1 MAESLLPNSRVFMGT
16 SQEAAEEARNAE
28 QKRPEVDFRS
38 PRLFFNSDTIPS
50 EKHLGYRKC
59 PLLLDGLFCLCDAC
73 LELR

>member
-1 MAESLLPNSRVFMGT
+1 MGT

-28 QKRPEVDFRS
+28 KRPEVDFRL
-38 PRLFFNSDTIPS
+38 PRLLFNSDTIPS
-50 EKHLGYRKC
+50 EKDLGYRKC